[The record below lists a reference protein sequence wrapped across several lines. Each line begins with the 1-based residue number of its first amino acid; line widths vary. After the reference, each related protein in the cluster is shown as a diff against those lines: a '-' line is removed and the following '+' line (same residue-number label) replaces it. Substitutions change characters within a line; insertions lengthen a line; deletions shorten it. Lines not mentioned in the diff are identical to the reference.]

1 MDYDT
6 TPLLKQYFAWQ
17 HEYEDK
23 FGPLTVVL
31 VQIGGFYECY
41 QVFNDV
47 GKVVILSDILNIQK
61 THKSKAKDEGPRNPK
76 MLGFPDHSID
86 KFVIKLIAKGW
97 TIIRV
102 DQYDSE
108 LPSQKEKDR
117 CVSQIYSPSTY
128 IENDVPT
135 NNYLVGVIT
144 EQIKG
149 KNYMNFC
156 AMDLTTGI
164 CKLAHSYDTEDD
176 SNRAVNDLKRNLYS
190 FNPSEV
196 ICNDKTKI
204 EGFVSCTIHTRNIG
218 EYSKLSYQNPFLEK
232 IYGKTTRSPIEML
245 GLTNYPDIVTI
256 LVMTSQFAFEH
267 DPCIVKKLYKPE
279 VMNDEEI
286 LLLNADSIFQL
297 NLVNNNNSDNNSLM
311 KIIDH
316 TATAMGKRLLRER
329 ILRPSTSPDLLNL
342 RYSAISAMIDIRK
355 EVHTLMRKICDVE
368 KKHRKAH
375 LGKLAPRELFYLM
388 ESYDYMKKTIILCED
403 IKECE
408 TFDAF
413 DKFVDEIKAMFNI
426 EKLENVTSFTFNFFN
441 TGVHPVIDDLQTKI
455 DSDLAKLTTIAL
467 TLSADVGKDDSVKVT
482 FPANEDYYLSTT
494 LVRGRKLQKSSPSF
508 TYTATKSVMKIT
520 STEINNLSSSLKK
533 AEKKIAT
540 LLRSK
545 FSSSLSDL
553 LGTYQDILRL
563 TVHYI
568 SDMDVTCSG
577 AYGASKFA
585 YNRPVIRTNSSG
597 SAITVTDVRHP
608 IIERIIEDEYIG
620 NDLQLDDDRYGL
632 LLYGL
637 NSSGK
642 SSLLRAM
649 GCNIVMAQAGLYVAA
664 STFEFTPFHNVLCKI
679 SCSDNLFKSES
690 TFVSEIIELRG
701 ILKKADKYSMVL
713 ADELSNGTEGLSASS
728 IVASTIMHM
737 VDKRAVFLLST
748 HLHQL
753 VELPSITELK
763 CLRIAHL
770 QMEVSGKTIEYSRK
784 LVDGSGDH
792 LYGLEV
798 AQLLGLDQSFMIKA
812 FAFRAE
818 LEGKQNVIL
827 AEKKSRYNS
836 KVYIHECSNCGSQKD
851 LQTHHLKEQH
861 TADKDGIIDRKFHKN
876 THHNLNVLC
885 KKCHSDHHNNS
896 PV

>member
-41 QVFNDV
+41 QVFDDV
-47 GKVVILSDILNIQK
+47 GKVVVLSDILNIQK

-86 KFVIKLIAKGW
+86 KFVIKLLAKGW

-108 LPSQKEKDR
+108 VSSQKEKDR
-117 CVSQIYSPSTY
+117 AVSQIYSPSTY

-149 KNYMNFC
+149 KNYINFC

-164 CKLAHSYDTEDD
+164 CKLANSYDTEDD
-176 SNRAVNDLKRNLYS
+176 SNRAVNDLKRHLYS

-204 EGFVSCTIHTRNIG
+204 QDYVSCTIHTRNIG
-218 EYSKLSYQNPFLEK
+218 EYSKLSYQNPFLQK

-245 GLTNYPDIVTI
+245 GLTNYPDMVTI
-256 LVMTSQFAFEH
+256 LVLTSQFAFEH

-297 NLVNNNNSDNNSLM
+297 NLVNNNSDNNSLM

-316 TATAMGKRLLRER
+316 TSTAMGKRLLRDR
-329 ILRPSTSPDLLNL
+329 ILRPSTSTDVLND
-342 RYSAISAMIDIRK
+342 RYSAISEMADIRK
-355 EVHTLMRKICDVE
+355 EVHILLRKICDVE
-368 KKHRKAH
+368 KKHRKAM
-375 LGKLAPRELFYLM
+375 LGKLVPRELFYLM
-388 ESYDYMKKTIILCED
+388 ESYDYMKKTIILCNH
-403 IKECE
+403 IKECDTLD
-408 TFDAF
+408 TFEM
-413 DKFVDEIKAMFNI
+413 FVHEIKSLFNI
-426 EKLENVTSFTFNFFN
+426 EKLENVTTLTGFTCNVFNI
-441 TGVHPVIDDLQTKI
+441 GVHPVLDNLQDKI
-455 DSDLAKLTTIAL
+455 DRDLAELTAISNS
-467 TLSADVGKDDSVKVT
+467 LSTNIGKDDSVKIT

-494 LVRGRKLQKSSPSF
+494 LVRGRKLQKIDPSF

-520 STEINNLSSSLKK
+520 STTINNLSTSLKK
-533 AEKKIAT
+533 AEKKITT
-540 LLRSK
+540 LLREK
-545 FSSSLSDL
+545 FGSSLAETV
-553 LGTYQDILRL
+553 GKYQDILRL

-577 AYGASKFA
+577 SYCASKLA
-585 YNRPVIRTNSSG
+585 YNRPVIRSNSSG
-597 SAITVTDVRHP
+597 SSITVTDVRHP
-608 IIERIIEDEYIG
+608 IIERIIDDEYIG

-701 ILKKADKYSMVL
+701 ILKKADPYSIVL

-798 AQLLGLDQSFMIKA
+798 AQLLGLDKSFMIKA

-836 KVYIHECSNCGSQKD
+836 KVYMHECTNCGSQKD
-851 LQTHHLKEQH
+851 LQTHHVKEQH
-861 TADKDGIIDRKFHKN
+861 TADKDGIIDGKFHKN
-876 THHNLNVLC
+876 SQHNLNVLC
-885 KKCHSDHHNNS
+885 KICHSKEHH
-896 PV
+896 V